1 VQLQVQEAPD
11 SYDRI
16 YQTLLQF
23 KHRGNGQQ
31 SSDGRQT
38 EPTADNCQVYDAW
51 RPTLMRC

>member
-31 SSDGRQT
+31 SSDGNGSDS
-38 EPTADNCQVYDAW
+38 TAGNGGEAS
-51 RPTLMRC
+51 